1 MLSGIS
7 LSDVQRLD
15 PPQRDTTQLEAQLP
29 AAAAARA
36 AAAPTAPIP
45 FNSRIAAALR
55 ACAACMRLTSART
68 RILLLML
75 LVLVVALLRRRF
87 ENIARALQLLW
98 RYRRR

>member
-1 MLSGIS
+1 MLPGVT
-7 LSDVQRLD
+7 LDAVQRLGLPLHD
-15 PPQRDTTQLEAQLP
+15 ATQLEAQLP
-29 AAAAARA
+29 AAAATRT

-55 ACAACMRLTSART
+55 ACAAGMRMTSART

-75 LVLVVALLRRRF
+75 LVLVVALLGRRF